1 MSQGKENSLLSARL
15 VPVPW
20 WRAALTRLGGRKRDR
35 DQSYQQTLERLA
47 KADVTDT
54 VGESDVKS
62 WLKMLDGES
71 KRVAKGPLDP

>member
-1 MSQGKENSLLSARL
+1 MSQGKENSLLSAHL

-20 WRAALTRLGGRKRDR
+20 WRAALTRLGGRKQER
-35 DQSYQQTLERLA
+35 SYQQTLERLA
-47 KADVTDT
+47 QADVADT
-54 VGESDVKS
+54 VGEADVKS